1 MTKGKDHPPGGD
13 DFFFWWGEVQ
23 GAQLPAGS

>member
-13 DFFFWWGEVQ
+13 DFLFWRGEVQ